1 MAIDHNLVAGGD
13 GAVAAR
19 VETAAA
25 EGGGTAE

>member
-19 VETAAA
+19 VETAA